1 MKGNNDLIV
10 ENLEILIRKKIQQTL
25 QSEFKLVSQT
35 VIGKILRMTQP
46 KVSRLA
52 NCKEVNMSLAKLI
65 VILLDLRVEVVIDT
79 RKEGDQIVAFPKK

>member
-1 MKGNNDLIV
+1 MI
-10 ENLEILIRKKIQQTL
+10 ENLEMLIRKKIQQTL
-25 QSEFKLVSQT
+25 QSELKLVTQT

-79 RKEGDQIVAFPKK
+79 RKEGEQIVAFPKK